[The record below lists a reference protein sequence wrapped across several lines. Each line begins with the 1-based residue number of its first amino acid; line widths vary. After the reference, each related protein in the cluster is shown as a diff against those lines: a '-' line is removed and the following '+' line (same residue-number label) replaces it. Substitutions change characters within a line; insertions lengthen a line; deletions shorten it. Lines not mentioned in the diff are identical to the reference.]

1 MDKVFE
7 RMFLSVFPEL
17 SEIKG
22 EREDIER
29 LEKEIL
35 SRVDDETKEL
45 VSKLVEEYSFWMT
58 DVMHDSFKQGFK
70 LSAKFT
76 NEMYKD

>member
-7 RMFLSVFPEL
+7 RMYLSIFPEL

-22 EREDIER
+22 EREDIEK

-45 VSKLVEEYSFWMT
+45 VSKLIEEYGFWMT
-58 DVMHDSFKQGFK
+58 DIMHDSFKHGFK
-70 LSAKFT
+70 LSAKFA